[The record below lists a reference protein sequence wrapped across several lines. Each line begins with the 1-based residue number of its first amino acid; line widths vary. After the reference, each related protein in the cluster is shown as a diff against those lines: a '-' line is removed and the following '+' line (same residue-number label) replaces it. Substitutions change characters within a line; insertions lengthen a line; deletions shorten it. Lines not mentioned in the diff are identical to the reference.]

1 MQIFFLTVLLTI
13 VALALVYLFRM
24 VFGPTLF
31 DRLLGLNGIS
41 NKAILILVL
50 IGTLYERLDVFVD
63 ISVGYAL
70 LNLVGAVAVAKY
82 LEMKGMP

>member
-1 MQIFFLTVLLTI
+1 MQTFFFAVLLTI
-13 VALALVYLFRM
+13 VILALVYLFRM

-50 IGTLYERLDVFVD
+50 IGTLYERLDIFVD

-70 LNLVGAVAVAKY
+70 LNLVGAVAVAKF
-82 LEMKGMP
+82 LELKGMP

>member
-1 MQIFFLTVLLTI
+1 MQIFFVAVLLTT

>member
-1 MQIFFLTVLLTI
+1 MQTFFFAVLLTI

-50 IGTLYERLDVFVD
+50 IGTLYGRLDMFVD

-82 LEMKGMP
+82 LELKGMP